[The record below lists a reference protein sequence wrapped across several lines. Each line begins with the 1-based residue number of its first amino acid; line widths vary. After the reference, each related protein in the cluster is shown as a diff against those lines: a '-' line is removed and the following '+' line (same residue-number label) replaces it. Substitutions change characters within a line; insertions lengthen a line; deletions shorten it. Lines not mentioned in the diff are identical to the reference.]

1 MKAADEEALFR
12 RLARYKPGMVFPY
25 TVVEELKLIPKAAR
39 ATLEKWY
46 RKGWFE
52 SGVSIETGWLTK
64 EGLAEAERRG
74 YEVCK

>member
-1 MKAADEEALFR
+1 MKAEDEEALFR
-12 RLARYKPGMVFPY
+12 RLARYKPGTVFPY
-25 TVVEELKLIPKAAR
+25 TIVEELKLVPKAAR

-64 EGLAEAERRG
+64 AGRAEAERRG
-74 YEVCK
+74 YEVHK